1 MTGEDDRKRLD
12 AAYAEAVSKPL
23 TPEELKGFVKMKKDA
38 DRIRPYASIGIAERR
53 GKRGLKVEIGVKGT
67 F

>member
-53 GKRGLKVEIGVKGT
+53 GKRGLKVEIGLKGT

>member
-1 MTGEDDRKRLD
+1 MTGEDRKRLD

-23 TPEELKGFVKMKKDA
+23 TPEELKGFGKMKKDA
-38 DRIRPYASIGIAERR
+38 DRVWPYASIGIVERR
-53 GKRGLKVEIGVKGT
+53 GKRGLRVELGLKGT